1 VVARRTFALVL
12 TAGTLAVATVGGSVA
27 LAQQEPAAEEAAP
40 TGDEALRTRLDA
52 LEADL
57 PADPAPTAVTVEQDG
72 EEGDPTGGTFEGDVT
87 GAAATI
93 DTLEA
98 DLLALYVD
106 ADDADSPV
114 ADAVAQVARGWLDL
128 GEGYDQLAVWEGH
141 DLAFPIDAEDDEGTA
156 TDADALRGRVETGLR
171 LVLGARQRHQA
182 GYGTLRDLAVAEPT
196 VQTRLD
202 ARADQADAFDVELR
216 PLVHRMLSLQTTEVV
231 APVERFE
238 TDAPGVDARAR
249 SMTITCVDRRGYEAL
264 TEGETPAE
272 TIAPPVGEGVVG
284 TPAEGDVVDDATAAA
299 LAALA
304 AVGDGV
310 DRADC
315 PDLPLELPVEE

>member
-1 VVARRTFALVL
+1 MVARRTFVTVL
-12 TAGTLAVATVGGSVA
+12 AAGVVAAATVGGSVA
-27 LAQQEPAAEEAAP
+27 VAQQEPTADQAVA
-40 TGDEALRTRLDA
+40 TDDEALLTRLDA

-57 PADPAPTAVTVEQDG
+57 PVDPAPTAVAVDQDG
-72 EEGDPTGGTFEGDVT
+72 EEGDLTGGTIEGDVT

-106 ADDADSPV
+106 ADSAEGAV

-156 TDADALRGRVETGLR
+156 TDADDLRGRVETGLR

-182 GYGTLRDLAVAEPT
+182 GYATLRDLAVAEPT
-196 VQTRLD
+196 VQTRFD
-202 ARADQADAFDVELR
+202 ARADQADAFDVEIR
-216 PLVHRMLSLQTTEVV
+216 PLVHRMLSLRTTEVI

-249 SMTITCVDRRGYEAL
+249 SMTITCVDRRGYETL
-264 TEGETPAE
+264 TEGDLLPET
-272 TIAPPVGEGVVG
+272 TAPPVAPDVLDA
-284 TPAEGDVVDDATAAA
+284 PAEGDPEGHRGGARGPRRRRRPGGLPRPPARAPGRLTVD
-299 LAALA
+299 
-304 AVGDGV
+304 
-310 DRADC
+310 
-315 PDLPLELPVEE
+315 